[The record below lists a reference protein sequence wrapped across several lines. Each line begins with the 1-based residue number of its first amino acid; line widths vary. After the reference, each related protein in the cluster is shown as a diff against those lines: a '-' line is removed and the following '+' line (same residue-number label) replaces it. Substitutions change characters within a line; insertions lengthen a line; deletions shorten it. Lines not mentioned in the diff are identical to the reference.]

1 MTFAADKH
9 FSLEYMAFAAVKH
22 FLLEYIIFTA
32 SLMLGNLEGAQ
43 LDPAGLK
50 TRVSDPHIPEY

>member
-1 MTFAADKH
+1 
-9 FSLEYMAFAAVKH
+9 MAFAAVKH